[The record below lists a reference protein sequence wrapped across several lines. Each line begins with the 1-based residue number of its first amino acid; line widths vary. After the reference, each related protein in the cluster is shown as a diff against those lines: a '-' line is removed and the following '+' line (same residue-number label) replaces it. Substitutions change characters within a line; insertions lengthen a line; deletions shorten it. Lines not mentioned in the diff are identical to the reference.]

1 MIYLL
6 LIGFSIVAFRSR
18 IVNISLTAIWTN
30 YNFSFCFIRQFTGN
44 LSHFLHLFCFLF
56 ALFIKISLI
65 ILLYSLRVLNSVS
78 VSFFLFI
85 LLQTIHFHFPFYCY
99 FVYFLYCC
107 VQNAIYRIV
116 PTKKCSDRSVGAFF
130 CRNNP
135 INGILDTA
143 IEKIDEITIKWE
155 MEMYRL
161 QQYKK
166 EKTDRNT
173 VKNP

>member
-1 MIYLL
+1 MLRP
-6 LIGFSIVAFRSR
+6 IGRSI
-18 IVNISLTAIWTN
+18 
-30 YNFSFCFIRQFTGN
+30 
-44 LSHFLHLFCFLF
+44 
-56 ALFIKISLI
+56 
-65 ILLYSLRVLNSVS
+65 
-78 VSFFLFI
+78 
-85 LLQTIHFHFPFYCY
+85 
-99 FVYFLYCC
+99 
-107 VQNAIYRIV
+107 
-116 PTKKCSDRSVGAFF
+116 FF
-130 CRNNP
+130 CRNDP